1 MRIRGRLLGE
11 SRRSIQPRRRLSLTA
26 KLESK
31 GAALK
36 RPLAGTICWVMKFSP
51 GIRGST
57 DFRASWELRDTT
69 GVSVPELITRAGV
82 IMCG

>member
-1 MRIRGRLLGE
+1 MRVRGRPLGE

-69 GVSVPELITRAGV
+69 GVSVPELITRADV
-82 IMCG
+82 SMCD